1 MQQTRI
7 VFLLLPKV
15 HLQDLA
21 GAAQVFFE
29 AAALSNEHFKLH
41 YVSPYQE
48 IVCAQGL
55 HFSSLQGLEEI
66 ALKRRDVLCI
76 PGFDYAAYLNGELD
90 TAIATCKNW
99 VWAQKEKEVY
109 LASVCTGALALAK
122 MGLLDYTQYTC
133 HWKCLEYMK
142 NAFPKAKQLDNRL
155 YVFDKGIFT
164 SAGMT
169 SGIDMALALV
179 ERWRTPLLAAKV
191 AQEMVINVRRAE
203 TKKQENIFLDFKN
216 HFNADVYKAQEILA
230 NRLEASFSIEDLA
243 KMMNLSTRHLA
254 RLFKHHTGETIQNYR
269 DKLRLEHGEALMLNT
284 EMSVKEIALACGFE
298 NARQFSRLWQKM
310 CGTSPGRYKRKVQE
324 EEMLSGS
331 D

>member
-1 MQQTRI
+1 MQQTQI
-7 VFLLLPKV
+7 VFLLLPKF

-21 GAAQVFFE
+21 GAAQVFYE
-29 AAALSNEHFKLH
+29 AAELSNGHFKLH
-41 YVSPYQE
+41 YVSPYRE

-55 HFSSLQGLEEI
+55 PFSTLEPLEKVV
-66 ALKRRDVLCI
+66 LKKRDVLCI
-76 PGFDYAAYLNGELD
+76 PGFDYKACVSGELD
-90 TAIATCKNW
+90 DAIAACKDW
-99 VWAQKEKEVY
+99 VWAQREKDVY

-122 MGLLDYTQYTC
+122 MGLLDHTQYTC

-142 NAFPKAKQLDNRL
+142 TTFPKAKQLDNRL

-230 NRLEASFSIEDLA
+230 NRLEASFSIGNLA

-254 RLFKHHTGETIQNYR
+254 RLFKHHTGETIQHYR
-269 DKLRLEHGEALMLNT
+269 DKMRLEHGEELMLNT

-298 NARQFSRLWQKM
+298 NTRQFSRLWQKM
-310 CGTSPGRYKRKVQE
+310 RGTSPGRYKKQVQE
-324 EEMLSGS
+324 LETS

>member
-1 MQQTRI
+1 MQQTQI
-7 VFLLLPKV
+7 VFLLLPKF

-21 GAAQVFFE
+21 GAAQVFYE
-29 AAALSNEHFKLH
+29 AAALSNGHFKLH
-41 YVSPYQE
+41 YVSPCRE

-55 HFSSLQGLEEI
+55 PFTALQGLETI
-66 ALKRRDVLCI
+66 ALKKRDVLCI
-76 PGFDYAAYLNGELD
+76 PGFDFAACLKGEMD
-90 TAIATCKNW
+90 EAISACKDW
-99 VWAQKEKEVY
+99 VWAQRGKEVY

-122 MGLLDYTQYTC
+122 MGLLDHTQYTC

-142 NAFPKAKQLDNRL
+142 SAFPKAKQLDNRL

-230 NRLEASFSIEDLA
+230 NRLEVSFSIEDLA
-243 KMMNLSTRHLA
+243 QMMNRSTRHLA
-254 RLFKHHTGETIQNYR
+254 RLFKQHTGETIQHYR
-269 DKLRLEHGEALMLNT
+269 DKMRLEHGEALMLNT

-298 NARQFSRLWQKM
+298 DARQFSRLWQKM
-310 CGTSPGRYKRKVQE
+310 RGASPGRYKRKIQKLE
-324 EEMLSGS
+324 TSNNEA
-331 D
+331 